1 MARAKKMVLS
11 IFPISNR
18 DTYSYGEWGL
28 RFDESLD
35 EASHE
40 AENEKV
46 ELPKDEKSRP
56 QNLEQ

>member
-1 MARAKKMVLS
+1 MVLS